1 MSRTELY
8 GSRRLAEGYPE
19 LESISTEWFS
29 ESLSHD
35 TGQEARVARVLE
47 LLDRLVDVGTIARIA
62 VVGCGPRPETVR
74 ILAGRGFDVVGIEPV
89 AGHVDRA
96 REFLAGAAT
105 VVAGTAESLTLA
117 DGSQQI
123 VFLESVLEHVDSPIH
138 SLEETYRV
146 LAPGGIAFVVTTN
159 RLQLALNRKGAE
171 FNVRFYNWL
180 PALVKECYVHRHLHY
195 DPRLA
200 NYTPRPAVHWFT
212 FNSLC
217 ALGRTAGFAQFYSHI
232 DLVRREDTSVRSSAL
247 KRRLANLVRLNP
259 WARALAL
266 TQVGGVVIM
275 RKRASD
281 TASEP
286 RRDREEERT

>member
-1 MSRTELY
+1 MSRTDLY

-19 LESISTEWFS
+19 LESISTEVFS

-35 TGQEARVARVLE
+35 TGQEGRVARVLE
-47 LLDRLVDVGTIARIA
+47 LLDRLIDLSTIRRIA

-74 ILAGRGFDVVGIEPV
+74 ILAGRGFDVIGIEPV
-89 AGHVDRA
+89 EGHVEHA
-96 REFLAGAAT
+96 QEFLDGAAT
-105 VVAGTAESLTLA
+105 VAVGTAERLPLA
-117 DGSQQI
+117 DGSQHV

-146 LAPGGIAFVVTTN
+146 LAPGGIAFVTTTN
-159 RLQLALNRKGAE
+159 RLRLAVNRKGAE

-232 DLVRREDTSVRSSAL
+232 DLLRADDPSVRSSL
-247 KRRLANLVRLNP
+247 IKRRLVDAVRLNP
-259 WARALAL
+259 WARAAAL
-266 TQVGGVVIM
+266 TQVGGLVVM
-275 RKRASD
+275 RKRPVETD
-281 TASEP
+281 DGP
-286 RRDREEERT
+286 GREEQP